1 MGQERLSSFTLLSI
15 ERVLNES
22 IDFTPMIDKFAT
34 LIRGSNFPLYIGQNP
49 WTPKFFFRSLRSLV
63 YGILVHI
70 INYIL
75 LTVFFSISHLCPQ
88 RHFTTLRHWEAGFRV
103 HFEFLIFCLHIFVN
117 NNNKYS

>member
-22 IDFTPMIDKFAT
+22 IDFTPVIDKFAT

-49 WTPKFFFRSLRSLV
+49 WTPKCFFLSLRSLV
-63 YGILVHI
+63 YGVLVDI

-75 LTVFFSISHLCPQ
+75 LTVFFLGGAAFLTFAPSGTLPRYATGGAFPNFNIYHTAPSHNETENL
-88 RHFTTLRHWEAGFRV
+88 
-103 HFEFLIFCLHIFVN
+103 
-117 NNNKYS
+117 